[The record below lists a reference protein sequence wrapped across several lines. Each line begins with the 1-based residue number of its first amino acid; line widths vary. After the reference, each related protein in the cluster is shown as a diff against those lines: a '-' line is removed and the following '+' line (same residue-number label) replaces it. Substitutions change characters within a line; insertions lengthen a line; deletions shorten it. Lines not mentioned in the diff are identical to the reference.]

1 MTRETIYLKVKF
13 SEENSPSSITSL
25 SWIHINLVQSVRPL
39 VGKMENGGLFL
50 ERIGQ

>member
-1 MTRETIYLKVKF
+1 
-13 SEENSPSSITSL
+13 
-25 SWIHINLVQSVRPL
+25 LVQSVRPL